1 MAKNSTTTSLQKYGG
16 FDLDEATEDERELA
30 ASGGANAFLKIL
42 PGKTKLRFIPPLP
55 GKKWRRVSHVH
66 YVDVP
71 GSGRASFVCP
81 RLEAKRH
88 CRLCTQANKL
98 LATGNDI
105 DERKGK
111 KLLPQRR
118 CYSAVI
124 DRNDPE
130 AGARIYAFGRTVE
143 QQLIEIRKDEDEGG
157 DFVNPVDGIDITIIR
172 KGTGALDTRYTVR
185 PGKRCALDDDAA
197 AMNELIATQP
207 NLEKWCRVPS
217 DEEIDAILKG
227 EDPREARRNAERD
240 KDDDD
245 DDDDARGA
253 HRPAAQTQTAER
265 TRPSKTQPAKRRVE
279 DDMDDV
285 DDD

>member
-1 MAKNSTTTSLQKYGG
+1 MAKNSAGTSLQKYGG
-16 FDLDEATEDERELA
+16 FDLDEADEAEKDLK
-30 ASGGANAFLKIL
+30 ASGGSNAFLKIEV
-42 PGKTKLRFIPPLP
+42 GKTKLRFIPPLP

-81 RLEAKRH
+81 RLESKRP

-98 LATGNDI
+98 LATGNEI

-118 CYSAVI
+118 CYASVL

-130 AGARIYAFGRTVE
+130 SGARVYAFGRMVE

-172 KGTGALDTRYTVR
+172 KGTGATDTRYTVR
-185 PGKRCALDDDAA
+185 PGKRGSLLEDAKE
-197 AMNELIATQP
+197 MSELIATQP
-207 NLEKWCRVPS
+207 NLEKWCKAPS

-227 EDPREARRNAERD
+227 EDPREARRNAREKED
-240 KDDDD
+240 DEDDDDD
-245 DDDDARGA
+245 DDDDAPPAR
-253 HRPAAQTQTAER
+253 RPA
-265 TRPSKTQPAKRRVE
+265 PAGKAKPKRRVE

>member
-1 MAKNSTTTSLQKYGG
+1 MAKNSSTTSLQKYGG
-16 FDLDEATEDERELA
+16 FDLDEAAEDEKELA
-30 ASGGANAFLKIL
+30 ASGGANAFLKL
-42 PGKTKLRFIPPLP
+42 NPGKTKVRFIPPLP

-66 YVDVP
+66 YVDIP
-71 GSGRASFVCP
+71 GAGRASFPCP
-81 RLEAKRH
+81 KLEAKRA
-88 CRLCTQANKL
+88 CRLCSQAQKL
-98 LATGNDI
+98 LATGNEI
-105 DERKGK
+105 DEKKGK

-118 CYSAVI
+118 CYATVV

-130 AGARIYAFGRTVE
+130 SGARILAFGRTIE

-157 DFVNPVDGIDITIIR
+157 DFVNPIDGIDITIIR

-185 PGKRCALDDDAA
+185 PGKRQPLDEDAA

-240 KDDDD
+240 RDEDDD
-245 DDDDARGA
+245 DDDDAPPPRRA
-253 HRPAAQTQTAER
+253 AASKPAT
-265 TRPSKTQPAKRRVE
+265 KQPARRRVE